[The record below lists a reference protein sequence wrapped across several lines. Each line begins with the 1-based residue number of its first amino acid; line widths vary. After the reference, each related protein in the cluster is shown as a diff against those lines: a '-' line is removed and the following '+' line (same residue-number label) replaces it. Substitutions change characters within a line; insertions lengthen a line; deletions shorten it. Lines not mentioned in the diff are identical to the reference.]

1 MANIKRIDGKSG
13 PSFLITVTKGR
24 DLNGKQV
31 RHYRTWRPEPGM
43 TERQME
49 KAAQRAALDFERE
62 IEAGYQVDD
71 RQTFAQYCEYV
82 LKLKE
87 RAGCKYRTIERYR
100 ELTQRIYPAIG
111 HIKLTDIRPQHLNS
125 LYADLQAP
133 GVSNRGERAIA
144 SVDLAAMMKDR
155 KLSRAAV
162 AKMAGVGP
170 STVTAAC
177 QKKKIAL
184 ATAEAIAKALNEK
197 TDKLFLIESTSKQ
210 LASKTVLEYHRLI
223 RTVLAQAEREML
235 VPYNA
240 AAKATPPKATRKEV
254 AYYQP
259 GEIPAILAAL
269 DQEPLKWRMI
279 THLLLVSGCRRGEIM
294 GLTWDCVNF
303 QQGAIRIQKALL
315 YSSKRG
321 TYEDTTKT
329 ENSRLLHLPKETMEM
344 LREYRR
350 EQLQLQLANGDRW
363 KGSGYL
369 FTKDN
374 GEPMN
379 PDSITAWLSK
389 FAKRHGLPHIHPHAF
404 RHTVASVLIANGVD
418 IVTTSKQLGH
428 AKPSTTENI
437 YAHLIEDAKT
447 QATEC
452 IADALLRRK
461 KA

>member
-177 QKKKIAL
+177 QKKKS
-184 ATAEAIAKALNEK
+184 
-197 TDKLFLIESTSKQ
+197 TDF
-210 LASKTVLEYHRLI
+210 
-223 RTVLAQAEREML
+223 
-235 VPYNA
+235 
-240 AAKATPPKATRKEV
+240 
-254 AYYQP
+254 
-259 GEIPAILAAL
+259 
-269 DQEPLKWRMI
+269 
-279 THLLLVSGCRRGEIM
+279 
-294 GLTWDCVNF
+294 
-303 QQGAIRIQKALL
+303 
-315 YSSKRG
+315 YSC
-321 TYEDTTKT
+321 
-329 ENSRLLHLPKETMEM
+329 
-344 LREYRR
+344 
-350 EQLQLQLANGDRW
+350 
-363 KGSGYL
+363 
-369 FTKDN
+369 
-374 GEPMN
+374 
-379 PDSITAWLSK
+379 
-389 FAKRHGLPHIHPHAF
+389 
-404 RHTVASVLIANGVD
+404 
-418 IVTTSKQLGH
+418 GH
-428 AKPSTTENI
+428 
-437 YAHLIEDAKT
+437 
-447 QATEC
+447 
-452 IADALLRRK
+452 
-461 KA
+461 